1 MLIKKRKDF
10 VKRVMEIAHV
20 EGFQRADEIAQAVIR
35 LFQASVGEILSERIS
50 ESVPSDLSEGWN
62 MILKRNNWGNL
73 NSIDKRK
80 DFVKKIMKLARVKD
94 YQRADEIAQVVIKL
108 IQETIGET
116 LTKKVSES
124 VPFDLKVGWDMID
137 DKRWNELDFRR
148 KDVIVEM
155 LP

>member
-10 VKRVMEIAHV
+10 VKKVMEIAHV

-50 ESVPSDLSEGWN
+50 EYVPSDLSEGWN

-73 NSIDKRK
+73 NSIDKRI
-80 DFVKKIMKLARVKD
+80 DFVKKIMKLARIKD

-108 IQETIGET
+108 IQETIRH
-116 LTKKVSES
+116 LSKA
-124 VPFDLKVGWDMID
+124 
-137 DKRWNELDFRR
+137 
-148 KDVIVEM
+148 
-155 LP
+155 

>member
-1 MLIKKRKDF
+1 M
-10 VKRVMEIAHV
+10 
-20 EGFQRADEIAQAVIR
+20 
-35 LFQASVGEILSERIS
+35 
-50 ESVPSDLSEGWN
+50 
-62 MILKRNNWGNL
+62 
-73 NSIDKRK
+73 SIDKRK